1 MVMMGQQLERLVES
15 LKSKLKS
22 LKAKKLHYS
31 KVEKTESMRV
41 EIRSRKAQ
49 KLIAKNLAMA
59 NSLNG
64 HKYYI
69 F

>member
-1 MVMMGQQLERLVES
+1 MGQQLERLVES

-31 KVEKTESMRV
+31 KVEKTESMR
-41 EIRSRKAQ
+41 AQ